1 MNRRTSVLQRLV
13 SGQLVVAAAGVAT
26 FILVASAV
34 TPALFTWHLTES
46 GETDQTVQAH
56 ARESLVAAFLAAGVL
71 AIFVSGFVAVILA
84 VVAAR
89 RVARPLQ
96 VLAEAAT
103 RVDSVGVRDVDDS
116 EFSTEMQALYLAL
129 VDMSDRLARDSSVRN
144 QLLTDLAHELR
155 TPLASLEAHVD
166 ALEDGMIPSSADSY
180 SAMRE
185 EIARLRRLALDV
197 RTAAAAQEHALDLEL
212 LDHDLHRITESA
224 YLAAA
229 PRFMAKGVDLKH
241 ANDHTS
247 LQVHCDSSRI
257 QQVLANLLDN
267 ALRHTPVGGSVSITS
282 SSAGQFATVVV
293 SDDGDGIPPEQLDRI
308 FERFFRADG
317 SRATF
322 DGNGSGLGLT
332 IAQAIIRDHG
342 GDLIAHSDGPGTG
355 AKFMMRLPASD
366 VGSHVGPPQTVSAS
380 RSHNSHR

>member
-1 MNRRTSVLQRLV
+1 VNRRTSVLHRLV

-46 GETDQTVQAH
+46 GETDQTVQTH

-71 AIFVSGFVAVILA
+71 ALVVSGFVAVILA

-212 LDHDLHRITESA
+212 LDHDLHRVTESA

-241 ANDHTS
+241 ASDHTS

-267 ALRHTPVGGSVSITS
+267 ALRHTAVGGSVSITS
-282 SSAGQFATVVV
+282 SRAGQFATVVV

-342 GDLIAHSDGPGTG
+342 GELIADSDGLGTG
-355 AKFMMRLPASD
+355 TKFVMRLPVSD
-366 VGSHVGPPQTVSAS
+366 AGTRVGPPSRVSAARGHDS
-380 RSHNSHR
+380 GR